1 MIRDYVLDQKRQLDS
16 ALNAFLREA
25 LFSWIR
31 TGGVAAVTVLAAL
44 LTLNYAANAKR
55 PIGAVVATGALATL
69 AGGLTTKLSASDA
82 VSDWQTWAIANSG
95 EKRAALLHNGL
106 NAQMDAYQQS
116 QLFWLGN
123 AQAANAWR
131 QQQWQQQ
138 RSAAS
143 VEAAPVATVPALP
156 VPASPSP
163 RSYDLAQDLGQ
174 HPQSAAIIG
183 VPGAGKGMLV
193 SNAIRHLKSRYP
205 NVSIMVL
212 DPKDDPKER
221 GYWEGFGATVCRFS
235 FLGKDPDA
243 CAEWYL
249 NRLEQFANMPAPKL
263 LIGDEGTAL
272 IATLE
277 NASPKLR
284 AVGRHKAFISHLASM
299 GDSGETWFWLMAQ
312 SANLR
317 DLGISGGVRSIFRA
331 IALVSPKNR
340 NAVEAL
346 LSTDFVPLPEGG
358 KDEVYRLMEQS
369 PVNRAFYDGKSDR
382 WLPSPKLQNWSGYDR
397 DSRQALPGFSVPIP
411 PPKNEDALTLERI
424 WENSPSMEERPESK
438 LTKLMDYLGK
448 NGPVQRRTILRNWAG
463 NHGVSA
469 RGLDDMLDA
478 LTLSGVV
485 VVSLKGYEIA
495 DIQ

>member
-1 MIRDYVLDQKRQLDS
+1 
-16 ALNAFLREA
+16 
-25 LFSWIR
+25 
-31 TGGVAAVTVLAAL
+31 
-44 LTLNYAANAKR
+44 
-55 PIGAVVATGALATL
+55 
-69 AGGLTTKLSASDA
+69 
-82 VSDWQTWAIANSG
+82 
-95 EKRAALLHNGL
+95 
-106 NAQMDAYQQS
+106 
-116 QLFWLGN
+116 
-123 AQAANAWR
+123 
-131 QQQWQQQ
+131 
-138 RSAAS
+138 
-143 VEAAPVATVPALP
+143 
-156 VPASPSP
+156 
-163 RSYDLAQDLGQ
+163 
-174 HPQSAAIIG
+174 
-183 VPGAGKGMLV
+183 
-193 SNAIRHLKSRYP
+193 
-205 NVSIMVL
+205 
-212 DPKDDPKER
+212 
-221 GYWEGFGATVCRFS
+221 
-235 FLGKDPDA
+235 
-243 CAEWYL
+243 
-249 NRLEQFANMPAPKL
+249 
-263 LIGDEGTAL
+263 
-272 IATLE
+272 
-277 NASPKLR
+277 
-284 AVGRHKAFISHLASM
+284 M

-369 PVNRAFYDGKSDR
+369 PVNRAFYDGKNDR
-382 WLPSPKLQNWSGYDR
+382 WMSSPKLQNWSGYDR
-397 DSRQALPGFSVPIP
+397 DSRQALPGFNVPIP